1 MLLFYHNDIGML
13 LIQTLC
19 IKMNLYHGLTYQE
32 FKNIIKEIPLK
43 YFQIEIDEQSYLI
56 KPHFN
61 LIIEVLNDI
70 IYINLNDLET
80 STSIFQE
87 LIKNPS
93 FQGLYFE
100 ELVHYQFKPTLKTF
114 KNFSVEQIVYV
125 DNLFTFKKISPIH
138 SCPKTFYIR
147 PNNSFS
153 PVFDAALLIR
163 YRESYKIVFF
173 QISINKEKE
182 KLLTNEELRHL
193 FFFKRKK
200 NIGNN
205 TIKEYDSIRTN
216 IYNTFHIDI
225 KPENFYF
232 YYIFRYES
240 EIPKDIEHCE
250 NNKINYILFSTK
262 TKKFYSSQKGIFK
275 KSKLNYLS
283 LEKNLAVPIQNKESN
298 IELLGKKTKRDNGSD
313 ERKK

>member
-100 ELVHYQFKPTLKTF
+100 ELVHYQIKPTLKTF

-173 QISINKEKE
+173 QISINKEK
-182 KLLTNEELRHL
+182 LLTNEDLRHL

-216 IYNTFHIDI
+216 IYNNFLIDI

-232 YYIFRYES
+232 YYIVIFS
-240 EIPKDIEHCE
+240 DIWYNSDRGDYCAH
-250 NNKINYILFSTK
+250 NNIKI
-262 TKKFYSSQKGIFK
+262 KKFR
-275 KSKLNYLS
+275 
-283 LEKNLAVPIQNKESN
+283 V
-298 IELLGKKTKRDNGSD
+298 LLYHSVLYKCR
-313 ERKK
+313 RKKYFKNHPKARYVS